1 MAYIEEIKRNNREYY
16 YLTKNIRLSINK
28 WKKVRIFLGN
38 KKPSK
43 EDLKKRTEEIDYK
56 SKPFLKISN
65 YAYLSEH
72 DAETLQD
79 LKEGYNSWLKQAP
92 ESAKE
97 NLNEDFTIR
106 FTYNSNAIEG
116 NRLTLRQTAL
126 ILKDKVIPSGIRAQ
140 DYNEA
145 INGKECMDYIKNYKG
160 DLNMRFLKKINGIIT
175 KNTNVVYG
183 GRMRF
188 FDVQIHGSTHI
199 PPHYT
204 EVKKYVMNMLKWYS
218 ANKNKLHPFELVAII
233 HAKLTWIHPFED
245 GNGRTA
251 RAIMNFILMK
261 KGFPMF
267 FIPFDRREE
276 YYKSLEIA
284 DKGDYKDYISKILQ
298 LIIDQIRRYGHT
310 KK

>member
-1 MAYIEEIKRNNREYY
+1 MHGLYKKLQR
-16 YLTKNIRLSINK
+16 RLK
-28 WKKVRIFLGN
+28 
-38 KKPSK
+38 
-43 EDLKKRTEEIDYK
+43 
-56 SKPFLKISN
+56 
-65 YAYLSEH
+65 YAVS
-72 DAETLQD
+72 
-79 LKEGYNSWLKQAP
+79 
-92 ESAKE
+92 
-97 NLNEDFTIR
+97 
-106 FTYNSNAIEG
+106 
-116 NRLTLRQTAL
+116 
-126 ILKDKVIPSGIRAQ
+126 
-140 DYNEA
+140 
-145 INGKECMDYIKNYKG
+145 
-160 DLNMRFLKKINGIIT
+160 
-175 KNTNVVYG
+175 
-183 GRMRF
+183 
-188 FDVQIHGSTHI
+188 
-199 PPHYT
+199 
-204 EVKKYVMNMLKWYS
+204 KKYVMNMLKWYS